1 MKIAICDD
9 EPLIREQLMNLLDQ
23 IAAAMPDV
31 YASGEALL
39 CAKAPYDLLFLDVEL
54 EGISGI
60 EIAKRLRAQE
70 RETKRAPAVIVF
82 VTAHASYVED
92 AFDVGAFHYLVKPVD
107 AQRLAR
113 IVHRAEKVIIAR
125 EKEEDKTILVK
136 AGSSMR
142 RLRVCD
148 ITYVESS
155 NKKVLVHTRTE
166 VIETYARM
174 REMEAL
180 LGSGFFRCHRCFLVN
195 LEQVTAYTA
204 DTATVTGGDT
214 VLIAGSRH
222 ALFCK
227 ALLRQVR
234 GATHGL
240 S

>member
-1 MKIAICDD
+1 M
-9 EPLIREQLMNLLDQ
+9 LI
-23 IAAAMPDV
+23 
-31 YASGEALL
+31 
-39 CAKAPYDLLFLDVEL
+39 
-54 EGISGI
+54 
-60 EIAKRLRAQE
+60 
-70 RETKRAPAVIVF
+70 T
-82 VTAHASYVED
+82 
-92 AFDVGAFHYLVKPVD
+92 
-107 AQRLAR
+107 
-113 IVHRAEKVIIAR
+113 R

-136 AGSSMR
+136 AGSCMR
-142 RLRVCD
+142 RLKVCD

-222 ALFCK
+222 AHFCK